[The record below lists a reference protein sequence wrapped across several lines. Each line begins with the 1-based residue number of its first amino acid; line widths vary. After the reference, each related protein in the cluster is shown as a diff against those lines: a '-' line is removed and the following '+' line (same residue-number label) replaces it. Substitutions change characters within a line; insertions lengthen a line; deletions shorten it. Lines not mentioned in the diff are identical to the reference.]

1 MIKESAGDTRRAIL
15 RAGLSGLADRPGA
28 HLDFISMFPEIEPAK
43 DLDAL
48 MYPQFRLKRYQ
59 VLELSKMI
67 KPLLEAWQ
75 AGMLTY
81 AEMRQH
87 LGFIGA
93 DVDGT
98 IAEWKEDRKRLGLPE
113 TPDSA
118 SMASGQPPDAPKTR
132 EDEQRR
138 RRRKRTTTMTMRDYP
153 AEFCSE
159 DAVHRSPLRLQPR
172 DRALRNPAVRRPV
185 AGDARKDVRR
195 RRLAERH
202 SGACGSMGHG
212 WTSGRRSAALP
223 KWSSKARHWSAWSH

>member
-1 MIKESAGDTRRAIL
+1 M
-15 RAGLSGLADRPGA
+15 
-28 HLDFISMFPEIEPAK
+28 DFISMFPEIDPAK

-98 IAEWKEDRKRLGLPE
+98 ISEWKEDRKRLGLPE

-118 SMASGQPPDAPKTR
+118 SMSDGQPPDGDDGDGD
-132 EDEQRR
+132 DE
-138 RRRKRTTTMTMRDYP
+138 KD
-153 AEFCSE
+153 
-159 DAVHRSPLRLQPR
+159 
-172 DRALRNPAVRRPV
+172 
-185 AGDARKDVRR
+185 GDDDD
-195 RRLAERH
+195 E
-202 SGACGSMGHG
+202 
-212 WTSGRRSAALP
+212 
-223 KWSSKARHWSAWSH
+223 